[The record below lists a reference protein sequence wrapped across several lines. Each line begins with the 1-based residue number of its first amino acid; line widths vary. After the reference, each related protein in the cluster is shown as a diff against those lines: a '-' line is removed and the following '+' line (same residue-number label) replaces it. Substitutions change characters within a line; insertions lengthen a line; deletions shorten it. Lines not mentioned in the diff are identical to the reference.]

1 MLDVGL
7 SSELDEAGLGTFVN
21 RIAASGTDDATVAAR
36 EEITAR
42 IGAGDA
48 PAGLRRLAE
57 ALAASVGTPP
67 EQRRPSGDPVSV
79 VSAVRA
85 ESLVVLEDFTP
96 AEVAAAVGT
105 LVEEGF
111 RVAVAATD
119 ATRLE
124 RVRASGP
131 LVEDLPAQTPA
142 EQRRLRRLLVTSTPG
157 RRARAGQQL
166 PPVDAV
172 PTVDV
177 VAELCRCAAHR
188 ASDPDGSAMVHGL
201 LEELDPERLE
211 AVTAVAR
218 CAGRTLGAL
227 APGRTWERDL
237 LSQLVHNRHRQEFDA
252 LVADTAQAT
261 DAAGRT
267 LHTPRVA
274 VVGPLPRDAADLLH
288 RYLDFLRSGGRSR
301 GLFRAGVQR
310 DVAPVLRRLRVDG
323 VEPTEGE
330 HVLLALEHLE
340 LAGRLTRIDAGCRV
354 LDIPAPRNA
363 EELAQLADG
372 LTRVAAA
379 SRSVAALRHDVLFL
393 HPSSPLSVPDLQ
405 TAERVAG
412 AILDYEQDGSA
423 AQAAARLDDAARALT
438 ESLPGGSV
446 PVELRDVVEALRAR
460 DAQAYAAALGRLAA
474 ARREIADESEAVEL
488 LGGLRETSPGLA
500 EAWERAAVAGA
511 AGFGFVWPVPLEE
524 LLTALPGTDALD
536 IVILLDAAELGVNR
550 LLVTGAA
557 PRLAA
562 VASGA
567 RRSGTNTLLGVL
579 AQAGAPA
586 VLGQSPA
593 LGSGRVVHLPQPR
606 RAQQGA
612 GVESAGKRQAGA

>member
-1 MLDVGL
+1 
-7 SSELDEAGLGTFVN
+7 
-21 RIAASGTDDATVAAR
+21 
-36 EEITAR
+36 
-42 IGAGDA
+42 
-48 PAGLRRLAE
+48 
-57 ALAASVGTPP
+57 
-67 EQRRPSGDPVSV
+67 
-79 VSAVRA
+79 
-85 ESLVVLEDFTP
+85 
-96 AEVAAAVGT
+96 
-105 LVEEGF
+105 
-111 RVAVAATD
+111 
-119 ATRLE
+119 
-124 RVRASGP
+124 
-131 LVEDLPAQTPA
+131 
-142 EQRRLRRLLVTSTPG
+142 
-157 RRARAGQQL
+157 
-166 PPVDAV
+166 
-172 PTVDV
+172 
-177 VAELCRCAAHR
+177 
-188 ASDPDGSAMVHGL
+188 MVHGL

-237 LSQLVHNRHRQEFDA
+237 LAQLVHNRHRQEFDA

-261 DAAGRT
+261 VVAGRT
-267 LHTPRVA
+267 LHPPRVA

-310 DVAPVLRRLRVDG
+310 DVAPVLRLLRVDG

-340 LAGRLTRIDAGCRV
+340 LAERLTRIDAGCRV

-363 EELAQLADG
+363 EELARLADG

-446 PVELRDVVEALRAR
+446 PIELRDVVEALRAR

-586 VLGQSPA
+586 VLGPSPA
-593 LGSGRVVHLPQPR
+593 QGSGRVVHLPQPR